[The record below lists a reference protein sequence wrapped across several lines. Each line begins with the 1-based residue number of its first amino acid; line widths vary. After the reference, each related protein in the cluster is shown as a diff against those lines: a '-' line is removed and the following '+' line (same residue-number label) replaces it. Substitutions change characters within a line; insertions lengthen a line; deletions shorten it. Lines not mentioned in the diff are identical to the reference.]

1 MEFDQYTLFTMIKSR
16 MSWAGQR
23 QEVLARNIANADTPG
38 YKPRDL
44 APLNFK
50 KVLEEAAKPE
60 VATTN
65 SAHQAGLPVNTK
77 AFRVEKQRN
86 ISETAPNGNAVT
98 LEDEM
103 LKVGEAKGAHD
114 LAANLF
120 QKHVKMM
127 RTAIGGGR

>member
-1 MEFDQYTLFTMIKSR
+1 MDFDQYTLFSMIKGR
-16 MSWAGQR
+16 MNWAGQR
-23 QEVLARNIANADTPG
+23 QEVLARNIANADTPA

-50 KVLEEAAKPE
+50 KVLQEAAMPE
-60 VATTN
+60 VAVTDP
-65 SAHQAGLPVNTK
+65 SHQAGLPVNTK

-103 LKVGEAKGAHD
+103 LKVSDTKGAYD

-120 QKHVKMM
+120 QKHVKML